1 MCNSSNPIGAA
12 TTDRSIGLL
21 YSESLFIWD
30 RRANACLP
38 LNAGNLNRLRFI
50 KRSAAYIWC
59 IAEGG
64 YFSHLSLS
72 LLIKGALLLVLLM
85 KRQEAGAGA
94 KSAPHTR
101 SLFNRGGARWDF
113 ALGERA
119 TPPPDAALCE
129 RARVHPSYFQAEPT
143 PTTNTHL
150 NRCDAARRARCR
162 RQAPF
167 SSLLSP
173 F

>member
-1 MCNSSNPIGAA
+1 MCNSSNPICAA

-21 YSESLFIWD
+21 YSESLFIWE

-50 KRSAAYIWC
+50 KRSA
-59 IAEGG
+59 
-64 YFSHLSLS
+64 SLYTSGALLGEAIFLIS
-72 LLIKGALLLVLLM
+72 LLIKSALLLVLLM

-113 ALGERA
+113 ALG
-119 TPPPDAALCE
+119 DAALCE
-129 RARVHPSYFQAEPT
+129 SE
-143 PTTNTHL
+143 
-150 NRCDAARRARCR
+150 
-162 RQAPF
+162 
-167 SSLLSP
+167 
-173 F
+173 